1 MRVKLYISFFLVTCL
16 MILTLHACDNQTQGY
31 NNDERPERHELACVL
46 GDDDVWRIVDARD
59 MRSTQIEVAR
69 RDTVVWHAP
78 DDRDIY
84 LQFMTRELTGVYTE
98 EVRQGESLTLVI
110 GDDAE
115 TGENRYA
122 VFVYE
127 AMEYARGESPPR
139 MFVR

>member
-1 MRVKLYISFFLVTCL
+1 MRAKIYITMFLTACL

-46 GDDDVWRIVDARD
+46 GDDDVWRIVERETE
-59 MRSTQIEVAR
+59 RIQINVAR
-69 RDTVVWHAP
+69 GDTVVWHAP
-78 DDRDIY
+78 EDRDIY
-84 LQFMTRELTGVYTE
+84 FQFMTEDLTGVYTE

-110 GDDAE
+110 GDNAE

-127 AMEYARGESPPR
+127 AREYAQGESPP
-139 MFVR
+139 MMIVR